1 MTSVCHTSIFVQQFI
16 SMTKGINFS
25 FFDDFKLAQEEKH
38 CLFNAIG
45 GC

>member
-1 MTSVCHTSIFVQQFI
+1 MSYFNFCTTIYFDDEWDQFQP
-16 SMTKGINFS
+16 FY
-25 FFDDFKLAQEEKH
+25 DFKLGQEEKH